1 MKRHYFIGDDLNV
14 IAAVERALM
23 AKGIAAEQI
32 HVLSL
37 NDADA
42 EQRQLHDVQS
52 LMKKDVI
59 HSAEIGALFGLVASI
74 SVIAIAHFTGVAAK
88 VGWVPFVFLAIV
100 LLGFFTW
107 EGGLI
112 GIQLPNSRFRRFEK
126 ALRAGEH
133 VFFVDVEGSRR
144 TARNAGYGGA
154 PAPAARGNRL
164 VVAAMAGRSAAERTS
179 FFAMGSVVPL
189 TYQATTSTP

>member
-1 MKRHYFIGDDLNV
+1 MKRHYFIGDDLDV
-14 IAAVERALM
+14 VAAVERALM
-23 AKGIAAEQI
+23 ARGIAAEQI
-32 HVLSL
+32 HVLCL

-42 EQRQLHDVQS
+42 EHRQLHDVQS

-59 HSAEIGALFGLVASI
+59 RSAQIGALLGLVACI
-74 SVIAIAHFTGVAAK
+74 ATIAIAQLTGLAAK

-133 VFFVDVEGSRR
+133 VFFVDVDAGEEQHVQQVLAAHPHLRPAGTGSSSPRWLVGLQQNARR
-144 TARNAGYGGA
+144 FSQWA
-154 PAPAARGNRL
+154 P
-164 VVAAMAGRSAAERTS
+164 
-179 FFAMGSVVPL
+179 
-189 TYQATTSTP
+189 

>member
-14 IAAVERALM
+14 VAAVERALM

-42 EQRQLHDVQS
+42 EQRNLHDVQS

-59 HSAEIGALFGLVASI
+59 HSAEIGALIGLAASI
-74 SVIAIAHFTGVAAK
+74 AAIAVAHLTGLAAK

-133 VFFVDVEGSRR
+133 VFFVDVDSSQESHVQQVLAAHPQLRPAGTGSSSPRWLVGLQQNARR
-144 TARNAGYGGA
+144 FSQWA
-154 PAPAARGNRL
+154 P
-164 VVAAMAGRSAAERTS
+164 
-179 FFAMGSVVPL
+179 
-189 TYQATTSTP
+189 

>member
-14 IAAVERALM
+14 VATVERELLGI
-23 AKGIAAEQI
+23 GIAAEQI

-37 NDADA
+37 DDTNV

-59 HSAEIGALFGLVASI
+59 HSAEIGALIGLVASI
-74 SVIAIAHFTGVAAK
+74 LAIAIAQVSGLAAK

-133 VFFVDVEGSRR
+133 VFFVDVDPAEEDGLRKVMSAHAEMRPAGTGSSSPRWLVGLQQNARR
-144 TARNAGYGGA
+144 FSQWA
-154 PAPAARGNRL
+154 P
-164 VVAAMAGRSAAERTS
+164 
-179 FFAMGSVVPL
+179 
-189 TYQATTSTP
+189 

>member
-14 IAAVERALM
+14 VAMVEKELLAQ
-23 AKGIAAEQI
+23 GIKAEQM
-32 HVLSL
+32 HVLCL
-37 NDADA
+37 NDAEA

-59 HSAEIGALFGLVASI
+59 HSAEIGALLGLVAS
-74 SVIAIAHFTGVAAK
+74 VLAIVVAHLSGMAEK
-88 VGWVPFVFLAIV
+88 VGWIPFVFLAIV

-112 GIQLPNSRFRRFEK
+112 GMHLPNSRFRRFEK

-133 VFFVDVEGSRR
+133 VFFVDVDDSEEPAMRRVLALYEQMRPAGTGSSSPRWLVGLQANARR
-144 TARNAGYGGA
+144 FSQWA
-154 PAPAARGNRL
+154 P
-164 VVAAMAGRSAAERTS
+164 
-179 FFAMGSVVPL
+179 
-189 TYQATTSTP
+189 

>member
-14 IAAVERALM
+14 VAMVEKDLLTN
-23 AKGIAAEQI
+23 GIAAEQI

-37 NDADA
+37 NDTDA
-42 EQRQLHDVQS
+42 ETRQLHDVQS

-59 HSAEIGALFGLVASI
+59 HSAEIGALFGLAASLL
-74 SVIAIAHFTGVAAK
+74 AIVVVHLTGVAAK
-88 VGWVPFVFLAIV
+88 IGWIPFVFLAIV

-112 GIQLPNSRFRRFEK
+112 GIQLPNSRFRRFER

-133 VFFVDVEGSRR
+133 VLFVDVDDAQEPRVQHILGAHPQMRPAGTGSSSPRWLVGLQANARR
-144 TARNAGYGGA
+144 FFEWA
-154 PAPAARGNRL
+154 P
-164 VVAAMAGRSAAERTS
+164 
-179 FFAMGSVVPL
+179 
-189 TYQATTSTP
+189 

>member
-14 IAAVERALM
+14 VAMVEKDLLAN
-23 AKGIAAEQI
+23 GVAAEQI

-42 EQRQLHDVQS
+42 ETRQLHDVQS

-59 HSAEIGALFGLVASI
+59 HSAEIGALLGLAASALAIVVA
-74 SVIAIAHFTGVAAK
+74 HLTGVAAK
-88 VGWVPFVFLAIV
+88 IGWVPFVFLAIV

-112 GIQLPNSRFRRFEK
+112 GIQMPNSRFRRFEK

-133 VFFVDVEGSRR
+133 VLFVDVDDSQDSRVQHIMGHHPQMRPAGTGSSSPRWLVGLQSNARR
-144 TARNAGYGGA
+144 FFEWA
-154 PAPAARGNRL
+154 P
-164 VVAAMAGRSAAERTS
+164 
-179 FFAMGSVVPL
+179 
-189 TYQATTSTP
+189 

>member
-14 IAAVERALM
+14 VAAVERALI

-42 EQRQLHDVQS
+42 EQRNLHDVQS

-59 HSAEIGALFGLVASI
+59 HSAEIGALIGLAASI
-74 SVIAIAHFTGVAAK
+74 AAIAIAHLTGLAAK

-133 VFFVDVEGSRR
+133 VFFVDVDSAQEPHVEQVLGAHPQLRPAGTGSSSPRWLVGLQQNARR
-144 TARNAGYGGA
+144 FSQWA
-154 PAPAARGNRL
+154 P
-164 VVAAMAGRSAAERTS
+164 
-179 FFAMGSVVPL
+179 
-189 TYQATTSTP
+189 

>member
-1 MKRHYFIGDDLNV
+1 MKRHYFIGDDLSV
-14 IAAVERALM
+14 VAAVERALM
-23 AKGIAAEQI
+23 ARGIAAEQI

-37 NDADA
+37 DDADA

-59 HSAEIGALFGLVASI
+59 HSAEIGALIGLAAS
-74 SVIAIAHFTGVAAK
+74 VAAIVGAHLSGLAAQ

-112 GIQLPNSRFRRFEK
+112 GMHLPNSRFRRFEK

-133 VFFVDVEGSRR
+133 VFFVDVNSAEEADVRDVLAAHPQLRPAGTGSSSPRWLVGLQQNARR
-144 TARNAGYGGA
+144 FSEWA
-154 PAPAARGNRL
+154 P
-164 VVAAMAGRSAAERTS
+164 
-179 FFAMGSVVPL
+179 
-189 TYQATTSTP
+189 

>member
-14 IAAVERALM
+14 IAMVEKELM
-23 AKGIAAEQI
+23 AQGIAAEKI
-32 HVLSL
+32 HTLSH

-42 EQRQLHDVQS
+42 EQRELHDVQS

-59 HSAEIGALFGLVASI
+59 HSGEIGALVGLVVAALAI
-74 SVIAIAHFTGVAAK
+74 GIAHASGIAAR
-88 VGWVPFVFLAIV
+88 VGWVPFIFLAIV

-112 GIQLPNSRFRRFEK
+112 GIQAPNSRFRRFEK

-133 VFFVDVEGSRR
+133 VFFVDCQESEEPAMRR
-144 TARNAGYGGA
+144 VLALYEQMRPAGT
-154 PAPAARGNRL
+154 
-164 VVAAMAGRSAAERTS
+164 GRSTPHWLVR
-179 FFAMGSVVPL
+179 L
-189 TYQATTSTP
+189 QANARRFMQWAP

>member
-1 MKRHYFIGDDLNV
+1 M
-14 IAAVERALM
+14 
-23 AKGIAAEQI
+23 
-32 HVLSL
+32 LSL

-42 EQRQLHDVQS
+42 EQRHLHDVQS

-74 SVIAIAHFTGVAAK
+74 AAIAVAHLSGLAAK

-112 GIQLPNSRFRRFEK
+112 GIQTPNSRFRRFEK

-133 VFFVDVEGSRR
+133 VFFVDVDSAQEPHVKRVLACAS
-144 TARNAGYGGA
+144 AS
-154 PAPAARGNRL
+154 AARRHRL
-164 VVAAMAGRSAAERTS
+164 VVAAMVGRSAAEARRFS
-179 FFAMGSVVPL
+179 QWAP
-189 TYQATTSTP
+189 

>member
-1 MKRHYFIGDDLNV
+1 MKRHYFIGDDLDV
-14 IAAVERALM
+14 VAAVERALM
-23 AKGIAAEQI
+23 AKGVTAEQI

-42 EQRQLHDVQS
+42 EQRHLHDVQS

-74 SVIAIAHFTGVAAK
+74 AVIAVAHLSGLAAK

-100 LLGFFTW
+100 LLGFSMW

-112 GIQLPNSRFRRFEK
+112 GIQIPNSRFRRFER

-133 VFFVDVEGSRR
+133 VFFVDVDSSQEAHVHQVL
-144 TARNAGYGGA
+144 TAHPNLRPAGTGPSLPRWLVGLQQNAHRFSQWA
-154 PAPAARGNRL
+154 P
-164 VVAAMAGRSAAERTS
+164 
-179 FFAMGSVVPL
+179 
-189 TYQATTSTP
+189 

>member
-23 AKGIAAEQI
+23 AKDISAEQI
-32 HVLSL
+32 HVLSH

-42 EQRQLHDVQS
+42 EQHHLHDVQS

-74 SVIAIAHFTGVAAK
+74 AALTIAHVSGIAAK
-88 VGWVPFVFLAIV
+88 FGWVPFVFLAIV
-100 LLGFFTW
+100 LLGFSMW

-112 GIQLPNSRFRRFEK
+112 GIQSPNSRFRRFER

-133 VFFVDVEGSRR
+133 VFFVDVDSLQEKRVRDVLAAYPHLRPAGTGSSSPRWLVGLQQNARR
-144 TARNAGYGGA
+144 FMQWA
-154 PAPAARGNRL
+154 P
-164 VVAAMAGRSAAERTS
+164 
-179 FFAMGSVVPL
+179 
-189 TYQATTSTP
+189 

>member
-14 IAAVERALM
+14 VAAVERALM

-37 NDADA
+37 DDADA
-42 EQRQLHDVQS
+42 EQRNLHDVQS

-59 HSAEIGALFGLVASI
+59 HSAEIGALIGLAASI
-74 SVIAIAHFTGVAAK
+74 AAIAVAHLTGLAAK

-133 VFFVDVEGSRR
+133 VFFVDVDSSPRSHTCSRFWQR
-144 TARNAGYGGA
+144 IRSCARRA
-154 PAPAARGNRL
+154 PARRRRDGWWVCSRTR
-164 VVAAMAGRSAAERTS
+164 AGFRNGLRVT
-179 FFAMGSVVPL
+179 L
-189 TYQATTSTP
+189 TP

>member
-1 MKRHYFIGDDLNV
+1 MKRYYFVGDDLSV
-14 IAAVERALM
+14 VATIERKLTNA
-23 AKGIAAEQI
+23 GIAAEQI

-37 NDADA
+37 DDADA

-52 LMKKDVI
+52 LMKRDVI
-59 HSAEIGALFGLVASI
+59 HSAEIGALIGLAASI
-74 SVIAIAHFTGVAAK
+74 AAIAIAHVSGLAAR

-133 VFFVDVEGSRR
+133 VFFVDVDSAEEQALRQVMSEHPQLRPAGTGSSSPRWLVGLQQNARR
-144 TARNAGYGGA
+144 FSEWA
-154 PAPAARGNRL
+154 P
-164 VVAAMAGRSAAERTS
+164 
-179 FFAMGSVVPL
+179 
-189 TYQATTSTP
+189 

>member
-14 IAAVERALM
+14 VAAVERALM

-42 EQRQLHDVQS
+42 EQRNLHDVQS

-59 HSAEIGALFGLVASI
+59 HSAEIGALMGLAASI
-74 SVIAIAHFTGVAAK
+74 VAIATAHLTGLAAK
-88 VGWVPFVFLAIV
+88 LGWVPFVFLAIV

-133 VFFVDVEGSRR
+133 VFFVDVDSAQEPHVLQVLAAHPQLRPAGTGSSSPRWLVGLQQNARR
-144 TARNAGYGGA
+144 FSHWA
-154 PAPAARGNRL
+154 P
-164 VVAAMAGRSAAERTS
+164 
-179 FFAMGSVVPL
+179 
-189 TYQATTSTP
+189 

>member
-14 IAAVERALM
+14 IGAVERALM

-37 NDADA
+37 NDADT

-59 HSAEIGALFGLVASI
+59 HSAEIGALLGLVASI
-74 SVIAIAHFTGVAAK
+74 SVIAIAHFTGVATK

-126 ALRAGEH
+126 ALRAGQH
-133 VFFVDVEGSRR
+133 VFFVDVE
-144 TARNAGYGGA
+144 
-154 PAPAARGNRL
+154 
-164 VVAAMAGRSAAERTS
+164 AAEEPHVAQVMEAHPHLRPAGT
-179 FFAMGSVVPL
+179 GSSSPKWLVGLQQNARRFSQWAP
-189 TYQATTSTP
+189 